1 MSHIAFVNGRYLPH
15 RDAHLSIDDRATQFA
30 DAAYEVTCIWNGAP
44 VDHAAHLRRLGRS
57 LGELQIG
64 WPCTPAALSVICREV
79 VRRNLI
85 DRGII
90 YIQVSRGVAPRAH
103 PFPTPRKPGLVITAK
118 HGAGPGDALAE
129 KGAKVIA
136 MPDRRWGRCDIKTV
150 GLLGNVLARQT
161 ATEAKAFEAL
171 LTTPEGVVTEASA
184 SNAWMVDK
192 DGTILTHPLGPQI
205 LGGITRNVVL
215 RLATECGYKV
225 VERPFTIKE
234 AIGGREVFL
243 TGTTTFVMPVV
254 QIDEKV
260 IANGAPGTIG
270 RDLRARYQAHVEKM
284 TTSESA
290 WAT

>member
-1 MSHIAFVNGRYLPH
+1 MSHIAYVNGRYLPH
-15 RDAHLSIDDRATQFA
+15 RDAQLSIDDRATQFA

-44 VDHAAHLRRLGRS
+44 VDHKAHLVRLGRS
-57 LGELQIG
+57 LGELQID
-64 WPCTPAALSVICREV
+64 WPCTPAALTVICREV
-79 VRRNLI
+79 VRRNRI

-103 PFPTPRKPGLVITAK
+103 PFPSPRKPGLVITAK

-136 MPDRRWGRCDIKTV
+136 MPDERWGRCDIKTV

-161 ATEAKAFEAL
+161 ATEAKAYEAL
-171 LTTPEGVVTEASA
+171 LTTPDGVVTEASA

-192 DGTILTHPLGPQI
+192 DGTILTHPLSPEI

-215 RLATECGYKV
+215 RLAAEAGYKV
-225 VERPFTIKE
+225 VERPFTLAE
-234 AIGGREVFL
+234 ALAGREVFL

-254 QIDEKV
+254 QVGDKV